1 MRSRRYPPT
10 CACVYVWVMR
20 KTYIHIKTKKKKSVS
35 EATTENHKTN
45 VNIPKGHRPP
55 PNPQP
60 AHAMPTNAHS
70 QTGPLVPNVI
80 RNARNHGEGTAH
92 AWRLASAPPG
102 TQTVLVFRPSKNQ
115 TVLVFRPSKN
125 QTVWFFTPQKNQI
138 VLVFRPPKNQIA
150 LVFLWIWFWYFG
162 GVAASNAPMKI
173 LGSFGNEIKKTLIL
187 KNVSWNLLGNRVLY
201 QKPKIESKLI
211 FLHKPFLVFLQPCA

>member
-1 MRSRRYPPT
+1 MSAVLNQFLIKKQIQKHPKNQFTRPWEKMSLKHLVLG
-10 CACVYVWVMR
+10 CALEPKRQRPHYHLNPLTWVMR
-20 KTYIHIKTKKKKSVS
+20 KTYIHIKTKKKKSVP
-35 EATTENHKTN
+35 EATPENHKTN

-60 AHAMPTNAHS
+60 AHPRPTNAHS
-70 QTGPLVPNVI
+70 QTGPLVPNVT

-125 QTVWFFTPQKNQI
+125 QAVWFFTP
-138 VLVFRPPKNQIA
+138 PKT
-150 LVFLWIWFWYFG
+150 
-162 GVAASNAPMKI
+162 K
-173 LGSFGNEIKKTLIL
+173 
-187 KNVSWNLLGNRVLY
+187 
-201 QKPKIESKLI
+201 
-211 FLHKPFLVFLQPCA
+211 